1 MSYLKTNKRGNKSI
15 RHPQDIHIYLSSS
28 YYLILIYT
36 MSSIGTPLP
45 HPSRLT
51 YQNSS
56 SSSTHQVVTSIP
68 TLKNL
73 LLKSEEHAKRLSE
86 RVERRD
92 KVIDGLCARLPALVA
107 YVLRT
112 ATAVAV
118 LTEGRLLNDSSIAAT
133 APNTLPSVS
142 SDPQAV
148 FDYIESVLKS
158 TEDCILTTLQA
169 PTSVVYPDSTPSTA
183 RDVVTVAEIALDA
196 EMTIGSRLANLNNSS
211 LMSPGLSALS
221 ILDY

>member
-1 MSYLKTNKRGNKSI
+1 
-15 RHPQDIHIYLSSS
+15 
-28 YYLILIYT
+28 
-36 MSSIGTPLP
+36 MSSASTPLP
-45 HPSRLT
+45 HPSRLA
-51 YQNSS
+51 YQSS
-56 SSSTHQVVTSIP
+56 NPNSTHRVVTSIP
-68 TLKNL
+68 TLKNM
-73 LLKSEEHAKRLSE
+73 LLKSEEHAKKLSE

-92 KVIDGLCARLPALVA
+92 KTIDGLCARLPALVA

-118 LTEGRLLNDSSIAAT
+118 LTEGRLLNDSSIAIT

-158 TEDCILTTLQA
+158 TEDCIMTTLQA
-169 PTSVVYPDSTPSTA
+169 PTSVAYPESAPSA
-183 RDVVTVAEIALDA
+183 LREPITVAEIALDA

-211 LMSPGLSALS
+211 LTSPGLSALS
-221 ILDY
+221 LLDY